1 MQNEILKNIHLEYL
15 NLKKIA
21 NENENLFFQKN
32 DEMDAIIGAI
42 NSLRPILEKNKLI
55 N

>member
-21 NENENLFFQKN
+21 NDNENLFFQKN

-42 NSLRPILEKNKLI
+42 NSLIPVLTKNNI
-55 N
+55 I